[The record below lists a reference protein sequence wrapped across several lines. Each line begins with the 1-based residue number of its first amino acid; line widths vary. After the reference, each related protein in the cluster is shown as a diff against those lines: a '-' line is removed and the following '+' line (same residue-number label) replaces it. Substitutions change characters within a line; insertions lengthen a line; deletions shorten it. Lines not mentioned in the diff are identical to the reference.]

1 MIRVKICGITNKED
15 ALMAVRC
22 GADAIG
28 VIVDVP
34 VDTPRNID
42 VNRAEAIMNS
52 IPPFISTVAVIMP
65 KSIKDVKNI
74 INELNPDVVQLHG
87 DESLRFVSK
96 IRKMFT
102 GKIIKVIHVA
112 IDEKMDRIED
122 KIENAKN
129 YAEVVDAI
137 MLDTKIKKT
146 VGGTGKS
153 HNWEI
158 SAIIGESINKP
169 LILSGGLN
177 IWNVKDAIKNV
188 GPYAVD
194 VSSGVEL
201 EPGKK
206 DETKMREFIKIAKS
220 Q

>member
-1 MIRVKICGITNKED
+1 MRVKICGITNKED

-177 IWNVKDAIKNV
+177 IWNVKNAIKNV

>member
-177 IWNVKDAIKNV
+177 IWNVKNAIKNV

>member
-158 SAIIGESINKP
+158 SAMIRESINKP

-177 IWNVKDAIKNV
+177 IWNVKNAIKNV

>member
-87 DESLRFVSK
+87 DESLRLVSK

-158 SAIIGESINKP
+158 SAMIRESINKP

-177 IWNVKDAIKNV
+177 IWNVRDAIKNV
-188 GPYAVD
+188 RPYAVD